1 MKALPGAALVLG
13 VPLRFFVRLFLSGL
27 VLPEE
32 RCFFRTLR
40 SNRDTGGA
48 RGHSLLVHSDGRFFL
63 RELRSI
69 TVALPVGRIL
79 RRLRSDRDTEPHR
92 DSIMLITA
100 HAWVSEGCAYRDVD
114 RSSGGP
120 IHCHMVTLPICRR
133 GMDLPEWVLI
143 PRALKLLSCLSSVQ
157 IVVPDN

>member
-48 RGHSLLVHSDGRFFL
+48 RGHSLLVHSAKW

-69 TVALPVGRIL
+69 TVALPVGR
-79 RRLRSDRDTEPHR
+79 
-92 DSIMLITA
+92 
-100 HAWVSEGCAYRDVD
+100 
-114 RSSGGP
+114 
-120 IHCHMVTLPICRR
+120 
-133 GMDLPEWVLI
+133 
-143 PRALKLLSCLSSVQ
+143 
-157 IVVPDN
+157 